1 MKKFLLAAAALLYT
15 ASVSAD
21 NFEVTTT
28 DHLKVWAEFPEEIVA
43 DGKTVNYVKVFEHD
57 DDDTL
62 FCAFNMEFILPEG
75 FQVNKVEDEDEEL
88 VDDIFLSKRA
98 RSSHSIACNIVDG
111 VDLRI
116 ISTSMRNDEYRNADK
131 NGNQMDELFTI
142 GLIAQPTLAAGEY
155 QVPMEGVKF
164 SMKNADAR
172 VPANL
177 PVYTIKVT
185 NPDPNPTG
193 IESVE
198 ASAIDPDDC
207 YDLSGVKVDPAKVH
221 GTVVVSKGRK
231 VLVK

>member
-1 MKKFLLAAAALLYT
+1 MKKILLAAAALLYT
-15 ASVSAD
+15 AGVSAD

-28 DHLKVWAEFPEEIVA
+28 DQLKVWAEFPEEIVA

-57 DDDTL
+57 YDDVK

-75 FQVNKVEDEDEEL
+75 FQVNKVKQGRET
-88 VDDIFLSKRA
+88 VDDIFLSDRGT
-98 RSSHSIACNIVDG
+98 STHVLACNILNG

-116 ISTSMRNDEYRNADK
+116 ISISSNNSVYYDDDVD
-131 NGNQMDELFTI
+131 GNPLDLLFTI
-142 GLIAQPTLAAGEY
+142 GLIAQPTLAAGDYE
-155 QVPMEGVKF
+155 VRMEGVKF
-164 SMKNADAR
+164 SMPNADAR
-172 VPANL
+172 VPATL

-185 NPDPNPTG
+185 NPDPDPTG
-193 IESVE
+193 IESIE